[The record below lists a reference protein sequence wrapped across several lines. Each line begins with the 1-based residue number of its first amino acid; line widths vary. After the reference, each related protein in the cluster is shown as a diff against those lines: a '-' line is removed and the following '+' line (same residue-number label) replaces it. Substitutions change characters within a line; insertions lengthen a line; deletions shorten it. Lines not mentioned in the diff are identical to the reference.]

1 MVFFILQIIGDC
13 TISEIP
19 GMLSLRQNNLSHF
32 VIPLVVIS
40 FIIITFAKYQ
50 NHSIFY
56 SLFKLV
62 FAHKN
67 FEQLIKE
74 DLKILSSSSIA
85 LIINYFL
92 IIATCVY
99 LSLQTK
105 WGEKFENPIFLSIAI
120 PIGVFI
126 LQIASLWIIGLVTK
140 EIKIIIV
147 PLLETTVISEIIGFL
162 LFFLALIWVLNPQYS
177 EYFLMTFG
185 ALLIFGFIIRFIKSL
200 FAVLRKGVSWYY
212 IILYFCTLEIL
223 PLFIVYYYGIEKF
236 Q

>member
-1 MVFFILQIIGDC
+1 MIFFIQQIFGNGV
-13 TISEIP
+13 ISEIP
-19 GMLSLRQNNLSHF
+19 GMLHLRQNNLTHI

-40 FIIITFAKYQ
+40 FIIITFAKFQ

-62 FAHKN
+62 FANKN
-67 FEQLIKE
+67 FEQIFKE

-92 IIATCVY
+92 IISTCVY

-105 WGEKFENPIFLSIAI
+105 LGNKVENPLLISLAI
-120 PIGVFI
+120 PFCIFI
-126 LQIASLWIIGLVTK
+126 LQIVSLWVIGLVTK
-140 EIKIIIV
+140 EIKVVIAPV
-147 PLLETTVISEIIGFL
+147 LQTTVIIEIIGFL
-162 LFFLALIWVLNPQYS
+162 LFFLALIWVLNPQHS
-177 EYFLMTFG
+177 EYFLLTFVI
-185 ALLIFGFIIRFIKSL
+185 LLIIGFVVRFIKSL

-223 PLFIVYYYGIEKF
+223 PLYVAYYYGIEKF

>member
-1 MVFFILQIIGDC
+1 VILFILQIFGDG

-19 GMLSLRQNNLSHF
+19 GMLTLRQNNLSHL

-40 FIIITFAKYQ
+40 FIIITFAKFQ
-50 NHSIFY
+50 NHSIFH

-62 FAHKN
+62 VANKN
-67 FEQLIKE
+67 FEQIFKE

-85 LIINYFL
+85 LMINYFL
-92 IIATCVY
+92 IISTCVY

-105 WGEKFENPIFLSIAI
+105 WGDKFENPIALSLAI
-120 PIGVFI
+120 PIGVFL
-126 LQIASLWIIGLVTK
+126 LQIASLWIVGLVTK
-140 EIKIIIV
+140 EIKLIMV
-147 PLLETTVISEIIGFL
+147 PLLETTVIIEIIGFF

-177 EYFLMTFG
+177 EYFLITFSII
-185 ALLIFGFIIRFIKSL
+185 LLIGFIIRFFKSL